1 MKKIATFTLTLG
13 LAALFGTSVSFA
25 QTPAPAA
32 PATSA
37 APTATAKPPA
47 APASPAKAAKAAKP
61 NMTPQTAKSKEC
73 SLKADAQKLH
83 GKERQKFRA
92 ECKKAA

>member
-1 MKKIATFTLTLG
+1 MKKIGTFTLTLCV
-13 LAALFGTSVSFA
+13 AALFGTSASFA

-32 PATSA
+32 PATPA
-37 APTATAKPPA
+37 APAATAKPPA
-47 APASPAKAAKAAKP
+47 TPDAPAKAAKAAKP

>member
-1 MKKIATFTLTLG
+1 MQKIGTFTLTLCV
-13 LAALFGTSVSFA
+13 AALLGTSLSFA
-25 QTPAPAA
+25 QTPAPATPAA
-32 PATSA
+32 PAAPA
-37 APTATAKPPA
+37 AKAKPPA
-47 APASPAKAAKAAKP
+47 NPDAPAKAAKAAKP

-83 GKERQKFRA
+83 GNERQKFRA